1 VITEPTIAEEDS
13 MPAGDATGLPDPA
26 GEGGVGAA
34 GVRLVGLR
42 RRFGEVEAVA
52 GISLDIK
59 SGSFT
64 TLLGPSGCGKST
76 TLRLIAGLDRPDE
89 GTIAIGPTVV
99 SSGNI
104 HVPPQKRR
112 VGFVFQ
118 SYALW
123 PHMTVTGHIVY
134 ALRARGVARASIPD
148 RVAEI
153 LQLVG
158 LQKVGG
164 RHPYELSGGQ
174 QQRVAVARALATDP
188 QVLLLDEPLS
198 NLDAELRTQM
208 RVELRRVHD
217 RTGLTTILVTHDQ
230 AEALSMS
237 DEVVLMQLGKIVDI
251 GGPRDLYQSPGHLST
266 ATFVGSSNILN
277 GEAVAA
283 ARPGDTVAVQLDGPA
298 AHRVN
303 AVAQAAVAAGTRVEL
318 AIKPEDIEI
327 DVDKARAA
335 GDNEVGCVIASLVY
349 YGSHTLLTL
358 RTHEGGEIELRAW
371 GGKASYVN
379 VGDEVVARLP
389 SARVFVLLAA
399 TP

>member
-1 VITEPTIAEEDS
+1 MTIVEENRS
-13 MPAGDATGLPDPA
+13 MHEAPSGSDQPAGGS
-26 GEGGVGAA
+26 AA
-34 GVRLVGLR
+34 GVKLVDLQR
-42 RRFGEVEAVA
+42 RYGDVEALA
-52 GISLDIK
+52 GISLDIHG
-59 SGSFT
+59 GSFT

-76 TLRLIAGLDRPDE
+76 TLRLIAGLDRPDG
-89 GTIAIGPTVV
+89 GTISIGSTMV
-99 SSGNI
+99 SSGSL

-134 ALRARGVARASIPD
+134 ALRARHTPRD
-148 RVAEI
+148 EMRERVGEI

-158 LQKVGG
+158 LSKVHD

-208 RVELRRVHD
+208 RAELRRVHD

-237 DEVVLMQLGKIVDI
+237 DEVVLMQLGRIIDI
-251 GGPRDLYQSPGHLST
+251 GRPVDLYQRPATHTT
-266 ATFVGSSNILN
+266 ATFVGSSNMLK
-277 GEAVAA
+277 GVAS
-283 ARPGDTVAVQLDGPA
+283 GPA
-298 AHRVN
+298 AAGETFAVEVPGFSEAVHARARVPIE
-303 AVAQAAVAAGTRVEL
+303 AGATVEV

-327 DVDKARAA
+327 RTGGAAA
-335 GDNEVGCVIASLVY
+335 GNELGCVVENVIY

-358 RTHEGGEIELRAW
+358 RAHEGGEIELRAW
-371 GGKASYVN
+371 GSKSANSK
-379 VGDEVVARLP
+379 VGDQVVARLP
-389 SARVFVLLAA
+389 SERVFALPAGTA
-399 TP
+399 

>member
-1 VITEPTIAEEDS
+1 MTITEES
-13 MPAGDATGLPDPA
+13 RPAVQLVPQPAPDGD
-26 GEGGVGAA
+26 AA
-34 GVRLVGLR
+34 GVKLVDLQR
-42 RRFGEVEAVA
+42 RYGEVEALA
-52 GISLDIK
+52 GISLDIRR
-59 SGSFT
+59 GSFT

-76 TLRLIAGLDRPDE
+76 TLRLIAGLDRPDG
-89 GTIAIGPTVV
+89 GTISIGPTVV
-99 SSGNI
+99 SSGAI

-123 PHMTVTGHIVY
+123 PHMTVAGHILY
-134 ALRARGVARASIPD
+134 ALKARHVPRDEMRD

-158 LQKVGG
+158 LSHVHD

-208 RVELRRVHD
+208 RAELRRVHD

-237 DEVVLMQLGKIVDI
+237 DEVVLMQLGKIIDV
-251 GGPRDLYQSPGHLST
+251 GRPTDLYQRPSTHTT
-266 ATFVGSSNILN
+266 ATFVGSSNMLT
-277 GEAVAA
+277 GTATSAA
-283 ARPGDTVAVQLDGPA
+283 AAEELVAVELADGSGEVV
-298 AHRVN
+298 HG
-303 AVAQAAVAAGTRVEL
+303 VAQVDVAAGSQVEL

-327 DVDKARAA
+327 RTEDGQAP
-335 GDNEVGCVIASLVY
+335 GDNDIACAVVHLIY

-358 RTHEGGEIELRAW
+358 RMHKGGGIELRAW
-371 GGKASYVN
+371 GGKNASLA
-379 VGDEVVARLP
+379 VGDEVVVRLP
-389 SARVFVLLAA
+389 SERVSVLLAGTA
-399 TP
+399 

>member
-1 VITEPTIAEEDS
+1 MEQ
-13 MPAGDATGLPDPA
+13 PAPAARTDAPRD
-26 GEGGVGAA
+26 GAA
-34 GVRLVGLR
+34 GVKLVDVE
-42 RRFGEVEAVA
+42 RRFGDIVALA
-52 GISLDIK
+52 GISLDIRG
-59 SGSFT
+59 GSFT

-76 TLRLIAGLDRPDE
+76 TLRLIAGLDRPDG
-89 GTIAIGPTVV
+89 GTISIGPTVV
-99 SSGNI
+99 DSGSV

-123 PHMTVTGHIVY
+123 PHMTVTGHILY
-134 ALRARGVARASIPD
+134 ALRARRVPRDQMGE

-158 LQKVGG
+158 LSHVHH

-208 RVELRRVHD
+208 RAELRRVHD

-237 DEVVLMQLGKIVDI
+237 DDVVLMQLGRIIEAGEPK
-251 GGPRDLYQSPGHLST
+251 DLYQRPATHTT
-266 ATFVGSSNILN
+266 ATFVGSSNMLKGTAADAART
-277 GEAVAA
+277 GEAVAV
-283 ARPGDTVAVQLDGPA
+283 DVDGL
-298 AHRVN
+298 
-303 AVAQAAVAAGTRVEL
+303 AAVLSGVVQTAVEAGAPVEL
-318 AIKPEDIEI
+318 AVKPEDIEI
-327 DVDKARAA
+327 RADDGRTA
-335 GDNEVGCVIASLVY
+335 AENEIPCVVANLIY

-358 RTHEGGEIELRAW
+358 RTHKGGEIELRAW
-371 GGKASYVN
+371 GSKNADLA
-379 VGDEVVARLP
+379 VGDEVVVRLP
-389 SARVFVLLAA
+389 RERVFVLLGGTA
-399 TP
+399 